1 MCRGASKTDESS
13 NVFFSIDAY
22 RRLKEGCPAR
32 VLTATLAASAIIR
45 FVLKGPQSA
54 SKFFVAHAGNYS
66 VYEDEFLINEG

>member
-1 MCRGASKTDESS
+1 
-13 NVFFSIDAY
+13 V
-22 RRLKEGCPAR
+22 KEGCPAR